1 VEKKEYDPKTNKINA
16 CKEDILGH
24 ADFFKDNKFDG
35 FINEFR
41 NKYPLNFIINLFNK
55 IDVGK
60 VKNNPKQ
67 ARRILDEIIKA
78 EIHNNIVEK
87 VDYKFSTEI
96 KITSLQEASGEYK
109 KSIESRFLGRT
120 CEDKTE
126 VKDNYLYD
134 KLVYDSYIERDII
147 INTNDP
153 SKVGDSKVT
162 VFAKLPE
169 ISIPTPYKKYNPDFA
184 YLIETGDKSKKLFLI
199 VETKGYESE
208 KDIPNEE
215 KKKINY
221 AERFFKRLQELYPDI
236 KIAYEKRINKT
247 SLADIIN
254 SVVNHQN

>member
-1 VEKKEYDPKTNKINA
+1 
-16 CKEDILGH
+16 
-24 ADFFKDNKFDG
+24 
-35 FINEFR
+35 
-41 NKYPLNFIINLFNK
+41 
-55 IDVGK
+55 
-60 VKNNPKQ
+60 
-67 ARRILDEIIKA
+67 
-78 EIHNNIVEK
+78 
-87 VDYKFSTEI
+87 
-96 KITSLQEASGEYK
+96 
-109 KSIESRFLGRT
+109 
-120 CEDKTE
+120 
-126 VKDNYLYD
+126 
-134 KLVYDSYIERDII
+134 VYDSYIERDII